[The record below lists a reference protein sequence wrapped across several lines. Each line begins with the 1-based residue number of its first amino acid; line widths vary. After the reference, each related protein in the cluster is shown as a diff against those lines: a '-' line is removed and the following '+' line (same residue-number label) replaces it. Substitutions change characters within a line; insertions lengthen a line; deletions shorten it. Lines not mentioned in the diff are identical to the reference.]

1 MSVQIRLESRHG
13 SVLRNA
19 AGPRLHRP
27 VRHLLAGALA
37 AVTTAALVVTPAS
50 AHDRCD
56 SLANAATAA
65 GVFWPPSAGFQ
76 VGYYLAKFIDESTK
90 EGTIDPNV
98 VDCGGAILLSPE
110 DYARIT
116 GNTDPEGYF
125 YPYWKTTGAFIEAS
139 RDFNVAKA
147 RWQRLREAV
156 RDAKVD
162 GNADL
167 AAELQSQADAA
178 HASMTARFIGYQS
191 AHDVYAAAVAE
202 AAAVYRDRELS
213 FVPPLSVDRV
223 VKIMQSTLD
232 GDVPE
237 FEVRFWVDIAC
248 TPPAL
253 IDPEGILAPA
263 DRFVNDDVPP
273 GTFLNDEILQSPAT
287 ILERIAVTLSTD
299 VKASLVRLLPEGYDD
314 NAELPVPCVG
324 DLTGDGVINSA
335 DLAIILGA
343 WGVCP

>member
-1 MSVQIRLESRHG
+1 MSTEIRRSTRGRSILGSAATPWMRSR
-13 SVLRNA
+13 R
-19 AGPRLHRP
+19 RL
-27 VRHLLAGALA
+27 VATAIA
-37 AVTTAALVVTPAS
+37 AVTTAGLVLTPAS

-90 EGTIDPNV
+90 EGTIDPGI

-116 GNTDPEGYF
+116 DNTDPEGYF

-167 AAELQSQADAA
+167 AAELQAQADAA
-178 HASMTARFIGYQS
+178 HALMTARFSGYQN
-191 AHDVYAAAVAE
+191 AHDVYAAAVAD
-202 AAAVYRDRELS
+202 AAAIYRDRGLS
-213 FVPPLSVDRV
+213 FVPALSVDRV

-253 IDPEGILAPA
+253 IKPEGILAPA
-263 DRFVNDDVPP
+263 DRFVNDNVPP
-273 GTFLNDEILQSPAT
+273 GTFLDDSILESPAS

-299 VKASLVRLLPEGYDD
+299 VKASLVRLLPDGYED
-314 NAELPVPCVG
+314 NAELPMPCVG
-324 DLTGDGVINSA
+324 DLNGDGSINSA
-335 DLAIILGA
+335 DLAMILA
-343 WGVCP
+343 FWGNCP